1 MFRIGDFS
9 RMAQVTIRTLR
20 LYDEMALLKPAHI
33 DRFTDYR
40 YYTIEQLPRLN
51 RILAMKDM
59 GFSLEEITRLL
70 DGNLPTAQL
79 WEMLSQKQTEI
90 AQEVNEAQTRLA
102 RVQNRLR
109 QIEQEGQPPRF
120 DVVLKKAESLSIAAT
135 REVVPMM
142 ENMSEVRCRL
152 AKSLYTSLAEHHI
165 KPLEPEIFL
174 YHSNDYSDT
183 DIDMEVGTV
192 VEKNAKLPTGLPV
205 TLHTLPATDTLAAIA
220 YDGDIRNVIE
230 PVFELLRW
238 AGQHGYASN
247 GPIRELHL
255 WGREADDPD
264 NDLRQVTL
272 EVQLPLVPLDSP
284 LA

>member
-79 WEMLSQKQTEI
+79 WEMLSQKQ
-90 AQEVNEAQTRLA
+90 
-102 RVQNRLR
+102 
-109 QIEQEGQPPRF
+109 
-120 DVVLKKAESLSIAAT
+120 KKAESLSIAAT